1 MIKPLSNHVVLEA
14 VKEDKKK
21 GAILLPETV
30 KEEKSEIGTVVAVG
44 PGKVGDTGTRV
55 PVEVKKG
62 DTVVFSKFSPH
73 RVKISEKE
81 YLIVRQDDI
90 LAIVD

>member
-21 GAILLPETV
+21 SAILLPETV

-44 PGKVGDTGTRV
+44 PGKIDDNGKRL
-55 PVEVKKG
+55 PIEIKKG

-73 RVKISEKE
+73 KVKISEKE

-90 LAIVD
+90 LAIID